1 MSPVSEEVG
10 EGNAV
15 PAASPPEES
24 ESVGEEEPKKENG
37 EWCPRE
43 ASLASGS
50 AEVPLV
56 PSGLGATQ
64 SPPEKA
70 AEQREP
76 PQGHRETAEP
86 PEGGWGWFVM
96 LASMWCNGTVFGIQN
111 SCGILF
117 NSLLSEFG
125 DPNDK
130 QLMFRTGER
139 EERTPGASLPSCLES
154 SEAMGPRDPPKTW
167 AGVGGLVVGNVLLNG
182 RS

>member
-1 MSPVSEEVG
+1 MQCLGIAKEAGAPSCVAQAASALRFAVMSPVSEEVG

-15 PAASPPEES
+15 PAPSPPEES

-37 EWCPRE
+37 EWCPQE
-43 ASLASGS
+43 ASLASGN

-64 SPPEKA
+64 GPPEKA
-70 AEQREP
+70 AEQGEP
-76 PQGHRETAEP
+76 PQGQQETAEP

-117 NSLLSEFG
+117 KSLLSEFG

-139 EERTPGASLPSCLES
+139 QEWTPGASLPSCL
-154 SEAMGPRDPPKTW
+154 
-167 AGVGGLVVGNVLLNG
+167 
-182 RS
+182 